1 MTTKVNVMTQLM
13 QTLCPYT
20 GGLVRQARQ
29 EANVSVDKLAEL
41 TGVNVREVEAI
52 ECGRRAASHGWLVSA
67 DQALGAGG
75 RLREE
80 VRQCLT
86 VHTDMVVT
94 VPAQQSLCPYVGQL
108 VRQAR
113 DEADVSLGRLAELTG
128 LPVEEVDAVERG
140 RRAVSAAW
148 LRLADKVLGARGR
161 LRAEAGECL
170 IVHTGMVT
178 DINDLHSKDGIC
190 AIRVP
195 SGYLLADAA

>member
-1 MTTKVNVMTQLM
+1 MR
-13 QTLCPYT
+13 PAR
-20 GGLVRQARQ
+20 GLSRV
-29 EANVSVDKLAEL
+29 
-41 TGVNVREVEAI
+41 
-52 ECGRRAASHGWLVSA
+52 WLVAA

-75 RLREE
+75 RLRAE
-80 VRQCLT
+80 VGTCLT

-94 VPAQQSLCPYVGQL
+94 LPAQESLCPYVGKV

-128 LPVEEVDAVERG
+128 LPAEEVDAVERG

-148 LRLADKVLGARGR
+148 LRLADKVLGAGGS

-178 DINDLHSKDGIC
+178 DINDLHSKHGIC

-195 SGYLLADAA
+195 DYFLADAAA